1 MTASEFQFDERNL
14 KAAQRVFSNRLLFKL
29 ALLLNVPMD
38 CLSGMR
44 IKKLNLD
51 TCHVTVPYRW
61 LNKNPFQS
69 TFWAVLGMAAEMSC
83 GALVMIYTHKTI
95 PSVSV
100 LVGRC
105 SGEFVKKATDTTT
118 FVCNDGKRIAATIK
132 KTIETTEPQEVTCQ
146 TTGYSRSGE
155 EVSNFSFTWKMKARS
170 T

>member
-14 KAAQRVFSNRLLFKL
+14 KAAQRVFSNRLLFRL

-83 GALVMIYTHKTI
+83 GALVMIYTHKTT

-105 SGEFVKKATDTTT
+105 SGEFVKKQPIPPPLFATMANGLRQRSRKPLKPLNPKKLPAKQPGIHDQVRK
-118 FVCNDGKRIAATIK
+118 FQISVLRGK
-132 KTIETTEPQEVTCQ
+132 
-146 TTGYSRSGE
+146 
-155 EVSNFSFTWKMKARS
+155 
-170 T
+170 